1 MNNSEIKKNLRKK
14 IRKIR
19 ESLSFEEKENLS
31 DEIIKKFLSDDILKN
46 SKTIPMSYMAFK
58 NEVETQKLHKYLLE
72 LGKTILLPKMVGD
85 SIIPIKIS
93 ESFSC
98 GDFGV

>member
-31 DEIIKKFLSDDILKN
+31 DEIKKIFRRWYFKKF
-46 SKTIPMSYMAFK
+46 
-58 NEVETQKLHKYLLE
+58 
-72 LGKTILLPKMVGD
+72 
-85 SIIPIKIS
+85 
-93 ESFSC
+93 
-98 GDFGV
+98 